1 MYVYKNIYFV
11 AVLLCALRQLDR
23 FRTHIFT
30 EFFARS
36 QASQDLFKQL
46 GAPSRPMGFPHG
58 KTMGYFSIPLGY
70 WFLPLTALNVVY
82 GISMN
87 SLDMRL

>member
-46 GAPSRPMGFPHG
+46 GAPSSPMGFPHG
-58 KTMGYFSIPLGY
+58 KTMGKPWGTSASHLVIGFYP
-70 WFLPLTALNVVY
+70 
-82 GISMN
+82 
-87 SLDMRL
+87 